1 MRNFA
6 LLVLAGACLASQA
19 QAQSVSRAI
28 PPQEV
33 VDAEKIAFPEVR
45 EERAGPSGNPIEP
58 VQSAK
63 REMVAVH
70 EPESARSE
78 PSPRSSDKLVRCVA
92 QAVYHEARGESVRG
106 QQAVA
111 DVVANRARSG
121 RWGDHCGV
129 VNAPRQFSGR
139 SGWSAPRPGNP
150 AWDKALEIARKTVSG
165 SIIVSRR
172 FMNFRH
178 VSMGG
183 PNGSTVI
190 GRHIFW

>member
-1 MRNFA
+1 MRSFA

-111 DVVANRARSG
+111 DVV
-121 RWGDHCGV
+121 GDCAQNCFGFDHRVPPIHELPSC
-129 VNAPRQFSGR
+129 FYGR
-139 SGWSAPRPGNP
+139 SEGFDCHRPPHLLVIRTVCPEP
-150 AWDKALEIARKTVSG
+150 AHRDVHRPS
-165 SIIVSRR
+165 
-172 FMNFRH
+172 
-178 VSMGG
+178 
-183 PNGSTVI
+183 
-190 GRHIFW
+190 